1 MAPRRLGRF
10 TNVTG
15 GEEREKSK
23 EGLNKI
29 KFMVL
34 TVRGYGSTRVTP
46 ALDLQ
51 RGIIR
56 ITFPVHKSAFHT

>member
-23 EGLNKI
+23 EG
-29 KFMVL
+29 FE
-34 TVRGYGSTRVTP
+34 VTP
-46 ALDLQ
+46 GNQ
-51 RGIIR
+51 NRN
-56 ITFPVHKSAFHT
+56 VQH